1 MPDVFVPLDTM
12 RYTSFHRKLAAK
24 NIVLENVLK
33 YIDRNRTKLK
43 KQYPV
48 FDTFRS
54 SFTVPQTLTD
64 DIVRIGKEQNI
75 TPKDDEELQRTIP
88 ALQRQLKALIAR
100 DLWDMNEYY
109 IIDNERNDIVQ
120 RALKEMMKQP

>member
-1 MPDVFVPLDTM
+1 M
-12 RYTSFHRKLAAK
+12 
-24 NIVLENVLK
+24 
-33 YIDRNRTKLK
+33 
-43 KQYPV
+43 
-48 FDTFRS
+48 
-54 SFTVPQTLTD
+54 PQTLTD